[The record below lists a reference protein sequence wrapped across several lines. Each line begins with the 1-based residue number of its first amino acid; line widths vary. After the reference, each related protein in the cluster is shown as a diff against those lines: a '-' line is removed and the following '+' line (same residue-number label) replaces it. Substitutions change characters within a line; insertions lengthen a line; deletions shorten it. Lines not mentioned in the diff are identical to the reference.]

1 MAKPEAASRCRLLW
15 PYSDKQLKASYLF
28 SRQFLGIGEGKK
40 DTQLLADQARKWEE
54 ECQRDIPSP
63 LWADTT
69 LNNLLGADYVLA
81 ISAYLPII
89 HMGILLPVLKHHDK
103 RVEVWA

>member
-40 DTQLLADQARKWEE
+40 DTQLLADQAANGKKNAKEIF
-54 ECQRDIPSP
+54 QALYGQTQS
-63 LWADTT
+63 

-81 ISAYLPII
+81 IYQQTLPII
-89 HMGILLPVLKHHDK
+89 QLVDSTTSTQTS
-103 RVEVWA
+103 R